1 MKHYEQEYRRFLN
14 SGVLNAEE
22 LSELAAIE
30 NNEDEKALRFSAPM
44 DFGTAGLRSTM
55 CVGIGSM
62 NRLTVAQTTKGL
74 AALIKKSG
82 GESRGVV
89 IAYDSRNNSRAFARV
104 SAEVLAAAGIRVYIF
119 DDLRPTPEL
128 SFALRHLGAIAGIN
142 VTASHNPKEYNG
154 YKAYWEDGAQLAP
167 EQAAIVK
174 AETAKFD
181 VLDIGGRMDYGEALE
196 KGLITELTAEFDEIY
211 LSAVMATAVSP
222 AAVAEV
228 ADSLRVVYTPLHGAG
243 CRLVPEIFSRLGL
256 KHLYTVAEQ
265 MTPNGDFPTVK
276 KPNPEHAEAFALGI
290 ALADRVGSDLVIATD
305 PDADRVGVMARN
317 GNGKFETISGNQMG
331 ALLLDYIIRKK
342 KALGTLP
349 EKPYCVKSIVS
360 TDMASRIADVHGI
373 RLHDVLTGFKFIG
386 EVIKNYE
393 AENNAEGFLLGF
405 EESYGYLGGAYAR
418 DKDAVEASML
428 ILEMTADYQKRG
440 MTLIDALNALYETYG
455 LYAEGVVDIY
465 MEGLD
470 GIEKRRLLME
480 NLRKMPPKSFA
491 GYAVASIGDYAEGYF
506 TDLSSGKKSA
516 TNLPSSDVLYY
527 VLENEDKI
535 IVRPS
540 GTEPKVKMYFL
551 AHGEESAALAAK
563 LASYKEDAL
572 SLVHQS

>member
-104 SAEVLAAAGIRVYIF
+104 SAEALAAAGIRVYIF

-142 VTASHNPKEYNG
+142 ITASHNPKEYNG

-181 VLDIGGRMDYGEALE
+181 VLDIGGRMDYDEALE

-265 MTPNGDFPTVK
+265 MAPNGDFPTVK

-290 ALADRVGSDLVIATD
+290 TLADRVGSDLVIATD

-440 MTLIDALNALYETYG
+440 MTLIDALDALYETYG

-470 GIEKRRLLME
+470 GIEKRRRLME

-506 TDLSSGKKSA
+506 THLSSGKKSA